1 MAGVRYFGVALDY
14 SPSSKYALKW
24 AIDNIFRADDV
35 VILLFVNTESVDGDQ
50 SDLWGEEGSRKK
62 KRKKKKLLP
71 TFHFCELSFSNSIV
85 VVVVFVVVFLSASF
99 WEILA
104 ARIPSLEILPFLAEM
119 GAFRCASSCRI

>member
-50 SDLWGEEGSRKK
+50 SVLWGEEGSRK
-62 KRKKKKLLP
+62 KKKKLLP
-71 TFHFCELSFSNSIV
+71 TFHFCEPSFSYSIV
-85 VVVVFVVVFLSASF
+85 VVLLLFLSAFF

-104 ARIPSLEILPFLAEM
+104 ARIPSLEILPFLAEI
-119 GAFRCASSCRI
+119 GAFRFASSCRI

>member
-35 VILLFVNTESVDGDQ
+35 VILLFVNTERVDGDQ
-50 SDLWGEEGSRKK
+50 SVLWGDEGSRKK
-62 KRKKKKLLP
+62 TREKKKLLP
-71 TFHFCELSFSNSIV
+71 TFHFCELSFSYSIV
-85 VVVVFVVVFLSASF
+85 VVVVIFVFLSASF

-119 GAFRCASSCRI
+119 GAFRFASSCRI